1 MSTYIVPAPITTYA
15 LFYNGE
21 YLTNEQMNDKKY
33 IKLISKYMKNREQ
46 FNCSRNF
53 YSHFFFLKK
62 MRLTITIATLTAITA
77 G

>member
-1 MSTYIVPAPITTYA
+1 
-15 LFYNGE
+15 
-21 YLTNEQMNDKKY
+21 MNDKKY

-62 MRLTITIATLTAITA
+62 MRLTITIATLNAITA